1 MLSPFAMFNVG
12 SRNISTTTSIGQIIK
27 LSRLRVVDNSEIGR
41 QAMMEGRPP
50 RCIHVYNK
58 LGVGYIG
65 ETINERL
72 HKIYYYFIELNLSK
86 YCCTNYLGD
95 RILVAIK
102 GEKKKGI
109 LVGLKQ
115 QQAPKVPKFDSNNL
129 VLIDDNG
136 TPLGTR
142 IQVPIPHILRTK
154 LKEKTYSKGADYTKL
169 LAIASRFV

>member
-1 MLSPFAMFNVG
+1 MLSPFAMLNVA
-12 SRNISTTTSIGQIIK
+12 SRNISTSTPASQIIK
-27 LSRLRVVDNSEIGR
+27 LSRLRVVDNSEIGKK
-41 QAMMEGRPP
+41 AMMEGRPP

-58 LGVGYIG
+58 IGVGYI
-65 ETINERL
+65 
-72 HKIYYYFIELNLSK
+72 
-86 YCCTNYLGD
+86 GD
-95 RILVAIK
+95 RILVAIR

-115 QQAPKVPKFDSNNL
+115 QQAPKVPKFDTNNL

-154 LKEKTYSKGADYTKL
+154 MKEKTHSKGADYTKL
-169 LAIASRFV
+169 IAIASRFV

>member
-1 MLSPFAMFNVG
+1 MFENYAMVISG
-12 SRNISTTTSIGQIIK
+12 LLVKPLSRNICTSTVSNQIIK
-27 LSRLRVVDNSEIGR
+27 LTRLRVVDNSAIGK
-41 QAMMEGRPP
+41 QAMLEGKPP

-58 LGVGYIG
+58 VGVGYIG
-65 ETINERL
+65 D
-72 HKIYYYFIELNLSK
+72 KV
-86 YCCTNYLGD
+86 
-95 RILVAIK
+95 LVAIR

-115 QQAPKVPKFDSNNL
+115 RQNPKVPKFDSNNI

-142 IQVPIPHILRTK
+142 IHVPIPHILRTI

-169 LAIASRFV
+169 LAIATKFI